1 MMKRRRKRTDRH
13 LTHHEMQ
20 AAAREKK
27 AMTGHLETCEDCRQA
42 VELLRLFQMA
52 GRIPLAQ
59 PPQAWVKR
67 AMSIPE
73 RVRTTGAVTRLKA
86 LLTFDSWLSP
96 QPVGVRGGNSCNERR
111 ICCEAGPYLVD
122 LRAEKRKDG
131 WRMVAQ
137 LGGENAEQAELSTGR
152 STIPADR
159 GALFQWSS
167 SRPPGMIRIRVGE
180 QDIELPKL
188 LWKRPRKA

>member
-1 MMKRRRKRTDRH
+1 MMKDKRRRIDMH
-13 LTHHEMQ
+13 LTHQEMQ
-20 AAAREKK
+20 AAARENQP
-27 AMTGHLETCEDCRQA
+27 MTGHLSSCDACKQA
-42 VELLRLFQMA
+42 VELLRLFPMA

-67 AMSIPE
+67 AMSIPD
-73 RVRTTGAVTRLKA
+73 RTLIAPAVTRLKA

-96 QPVGVRGGNSCNERR
+96 QPVGVRGCDTCSERR

-131 WRMVAQ
+131 WRMIAQ

-152 STIPADR
+152 MTIPADR

-167 SRPPGMIRIRVGE
+167 SRPPGAIHIRVGE
-180 QDIELPKL
+180 QEIELPKL
-188 LWKRPRKA
+188 SWKRSRRT

>member
-1 MMKRRRKRTDRH
+1 
-13 LTHHEMQ
+13 
-20 AAAREKK
+20 
-27 AMTGHLETCEDCRQA
+27 
-42 VELLRLFQMA
+42 MA

-59 PPQAWVKR
+59 PPQTWVRR
-67 AMSIPE
+67 AMSIPD
-73 RVRTTGAVTRLKA
+73 RARIVPAVKRLKA

-96 QPVGVRGGNSCNERR
+96 QPVGVRGCDSSSERR

-137 LGGENAEQAELSTGR
+137 LGGENADQAELSTGR

-167 SRPPGMIRIRVGE
+167 SRPPGTIHIRVGE

-188 LWKRPRKA
+188 LWKRPRRT

>member
-1 MMKRRRKRTDRH
+1 MKHRRKRTNMH
-13 LTHHEMQ
+13 LTHQEMQ
-20 AAAREKK
+20 AAAREKL
-27 AMTGHLETCEDCRQA
+27 MSEHLMNCDECRQA
-42 VELLRLFQMA
+42 VELLRLFPMA

-67 AMSIPE
+67 ATGIPG
-73 RVRTTGAVTRLKA
+73 GAVAPVVTRLKA

-96 QPVGVRGGNSCNERR
+96 QPVGVRGSDTCNERR

-122 LRAEKRKDG
+122 LRAEKRKSV

-137 LGGENAEQAELSTGR
+137 LEGEHTEHAELLSGKT
-152 STIPADR
+152 TVLADR

-167 SRPPGMIRIRVGE
+167 SRPPGTIRIRLGE
-180 QDIELPKL
+180 QEIELPKL
-188 LWKRPRKA
+188 SWKRPRRT

>member
-27 AMTGHLETCEDCRQA
+27 GMTGHLKTCDVCRQA
-42 VELLRLFQMA
+42 VELLRLFPMA

-59 PPQAWVKR
+59 PPESWVKR
-67 AMSIPE
+67 AMSISE
-73 RVRTTGAVTRLKA
+73 RALTTGAVTQLKA

-96 QPVGVRGGNSCNERR
+96 QPVGVRGSDSSSERR

-137 LGGENAEQAELSTGR
+137 LGGENAAQAELSTGR
-152 STIPADR
+152 ATIPADR

-167 SRPPGMIRIRVGE
+167 PRPPGTIHIRVGE

-188 LWKRPRKA
+188 SWKRPRKT